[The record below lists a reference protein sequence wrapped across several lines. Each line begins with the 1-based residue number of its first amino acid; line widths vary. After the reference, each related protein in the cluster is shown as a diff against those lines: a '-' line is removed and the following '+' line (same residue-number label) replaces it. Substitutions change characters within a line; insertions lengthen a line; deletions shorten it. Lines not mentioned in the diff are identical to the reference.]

1 MDKENLSNIPETEQ
15 TDKKKKPKKKRTP
28 KEEEELLSAYYK
40 VIEINTNEYYLNI
53 SLIHIFYK

>member
-40 VIEINTNEYYLNI
+40 VIEINTN
-53 SLIHIFYK
+53 